1 MSTIKRFIAGAVCP
15 RCGAM
20 DRLRTWEQNETR
32 YRDCVSCDFFE
43 QQAIEEP
50 PTLAEIST
58 RVSDP
63 RETPASDEV
72 QPVRILDPGKLH

>member
-43 QQAIEEP
+43 QQATEEP
-50 PTLAEIST
+50 PTLEELST
-58 RVSDP
+58 RVNTP
-63 RETPASDEV
+63 RDEPASDEV